1 MKPIIGIVG
10 RPDTLK
16 SDRKVDI
23 VYQSIRKIIVEL
35 DAIPFAIIPPIT
47 KENEKL
53 NSIEQQD
60 LNRLLKLCDGFV
72 FQGGDDFYNYDLY
85 IVDYA
90 YKNNIPSVGICL
102 GMQLM
107 SVYKNGV
114 LGKLNT
120 NMHHQLKDYVHSVKI
135 KEDSKLASI
144 LKMTELEVNSRHH
157 EYIIQ
162 TDLEVVATSTDV
174 IEAVEDKNKT
184 FFIGV
189 QWHPEDMIAYDEVM
203 KRLWSAF
210 IETCRECSYESKRS
224 DFEM

>member
-1 MKPIIGIVG
+1 MLPIIGIVS

-23 VYQSIRKIIVEL
+23 IYQSIRKIIVEQN
-35 DAIPFAIIPPIT
+35 AIPLAIVPPII
-47 KENEKL
+47 NEKDKL
-53 NSIEQQD
+53 TLEKQKEF
-60 LNRLLKLCDGFV
+60 NRILSLCDGFI
-72 FQGGDDFYNYDLY
+72 FEGGDNFYDYDLY

-90 YKNNIPSVGICL
+90 YKNDIPSLGICL

-107 SVYKNGV
+107 SVYKNGI

-120 NMHHQLKDYVHSVKI
+120 NVHYQLKDYVHSVKV
-135 KEDSKLASI
+135 EENSKLASI
-144 LKMTELEVNSRHH
+144 LKTTELNVNSRHH
-157 EYIIQ
+157 DYVVQ
-162 TDLEVVATSTDV
+162 TELEVVATSTDV
-174 IEAVEDKNKT
+174 IEAVEDKNKK

-203 KRLWSAF
+203 KRLMSAF

-224 DFEM
+224 DFKM

>member
-1 MKPIIGIVG
+1 MLPIIGIVT
-10 RPDTLK
+10 RTDTLK

-23 VYQSIRKIIVEL
+23 IYQSIRKIIVENK
-35 DAIPFAIIPPIT
+35 AIPLAIVPPII

-53 NSIEQQD
+53 TLENQQEFNKI
-60 LNRLLKLCDGFV
+60 LSLCDGFI
-72 FQGGDDFYNYDLY
+72 FEGGDEFYNYDLS

-90 YKNNIPSVGICL
+90 YKNNIPSLGICL

-107 SVYKNGV
+107 SVYKNGT

-120 NMHHQLKDYVHSVKI
+120 NLHHQLKDYVHSI
-135 KEDSKLASI
+135 KVEENSKLATI
-144 LKMTELEVNSRHH
+144 LKTTELRVNSRHH
-157 EYIIQ
+157 DYVLKTEL
-162 TDLEVVATSTDV
+162 DVVATSTDI

-203 KRLWSAF
+203 RRLWKNF

-224 DFEM
+224 DFKM